1 MNLETPDESNEI
13 TIPLDG
19 EITIQRASELK
30 DILWSH
36 LQNCKVINFD
46 ASKTEA
52 LDVAGLQLLCSVH
65 RTAQARGG
73 DAHIL
78 IPQSPHLTQV
88 MIAAGF
94 KRHCG
99 CALDAK
105 HSCLWTPG
113 E

>member
-1 MNLETPDESNEI
+1 MRLEAPDENHEV

-19 EITIQRASELK
+19 EITIQRAAELK
-30 DILWSH
+30 EILWSH

-65 RTAQARGG
+65 RTSQVRGG

-78 IPQSPHLTQV
+78 IPPSPQLTQS
-88 MIAAGF
+88 IKDAEF
-94 KRHCG
+94 KRHCS
-99 CALDAK
+99 CALDK
-105 HSCLWTPG
+105 NHSCLWTIG
-113 E
+113 D